1 MQACAVI
8 TFIRVFLP
16 LINVQIGAFLYGQGR
31 IDTSG
36 KDCSGLRA
44 DLSSG
49 KGRKVSIVRCM
60 NDLFVE
66 NK

>member
-16 LINVQIGAFLYGQGR
+16 LINVQIGAFLYGQRR

-44 DLSSG
+44 DLPTVV
-49 KGRKVSIVRCM
+49 GREGRSQ
-60 NDLFVE
+60 L
-66 NK
+66 